1 MSKLDE
7 LDNGNNKSKPKGGL
21 KVVNFSAEEDNDIK
35 IYQDKKAESSNK
47 KSTQEDDDRSL
58 IYLDTDDDITAIIS
72 KVKANNSKDIA
83 LAPPKRF
90 GALQSV
96 VNLKLLLRVARNGRK
111 KISLVTTDKALINL
125 AAGLGIPVAKNIN
138 SSPVVPNI
146 KVDDDVSDVIDG
158 SDLSIGELDEAYS
171 EADKAKDDKSM
182 SAVVDAIETEDKIN
196 NDLNANGINDDEE
209 DGSKNNN
216 KKAKRAKGRGIPDFA
231 SFRKKLLIGLALLLL
246 LGGGSV
252 WAFIFAPHANILI
265 KSKTTALDTKGSL
278 NLIPSGDANFDTGTL
293 VADIKQKKLNESAN
307 FEASGTKEIGERAKG
322 VVTIY
327 YYQLRYSPDG
337 THNIIT
343 INAGTRL
350 YANGMQYTTD
360 GPVTVEGC
368 YTDINDY
375 TRGRSEKCGSGV
387 SVRATA
393 TNVGPEYNIA
403 PNTSLAVSGHD
414 QGTVVASVRDSFSGG
429 KKETVK
435 VVKQSDID
443 AAVEKI
449 KNNLDSEKIKKELT
463 SQVNDSDII
472 IDDSFSVNYGAVKA
486 SPNVDET
493 PNGSGSVSVEVT
505 YTLVSVS
512 KKDLSK
518 VLKSNVKAKPEAAD
532 QKVYDDGLKSIKFSG
547 FSQVARGYTVN
558 FQTTSHIGAKIDE
571 NQLKKQVIGKKS
583 EEIKAGVSKLAGVT
597 DVDVVMV
604 PFWVNSV
611 SSADKVNIKFTVDE

>member
-72 KVKANNSKDIA
+72 KVKASNSKEIA

-171 EADKAKDDKSM
+171 DTDKAKEDKSM

-278 NLIPSGDANFDTGTL
+278 NLIPSGDVNFDTGTL
-293 VADIKQKKLNESAN
+293 VANIKQKKLNESTN
-307 FEASGTKEIGERAKG
+307 FEATGTKEVGERAKG
-322 VVTIY
+322 VVTICN
-327 YYQLRYSPDG
+327 YQDRYNRNEG
-337 THNIIT
+337 TSNT
-343 INAGTRL
+343 VTVNAGTRL

-360 GPVTVEGC
+360 GSVTVEGKKD
-368 YTDINDY
+368 TDRTDC
-375 TRGRSEKCGSGV
+375 TRGV
-387 SVRATA
+387 SVKATA
-393 TNVGPEYNIA
+393 VNVGSEYNIES
-403 PNTSLAVSGHD
+403 NTPLAVAGYN
-414 QGTVVASVRDSFSGG
+414 QQTVGAVVRDSFSGG

-571 NQLKKQVIGKKS
+571 NQLKKQAIGKKS

>member
-72 KVKANNSKDIA
+72 KVKASNSKEIA

-171 EADKAKDDKSM
+171 DTDKAKEDKSM

-278 NLIPSGDANFDTGTL
+278 NLIPSGDINFDTGTL
-293 VADIKQKKLNESAN
+293 VANIKQKKLNESTN
-307 FEASGTKEIGERAKG
+307 FEATGTKEVGERAKG
-322 VVTIY
+322 VVTICN
-327 YYQLRYSPDG
+327 YQTPGRSDVRNG
-337 THNIIT
+337 NNDVTVD
-343 INAGTRL
+343 AGTRL
-350 YANGMQYTTD
+350 YVNGMQYTTD
-360 GPVTVEGC
+360 GPVTV
-368 YTDINDY
+368 I
-375 TRGRSEKCGSGV
+375 GSGSKECTTGV
-387 SVRATA
+387 AVRATA
-393 TNVGPEYNIA
+393 ANVGPEYNIERGA
-403 PNTSLAVSGHD
+403 QLAVSGHN
-414 QGTVVASVRDSFSGG
+414 QSEVGAVVRDSFSGG
-429 KKETVK
+429 KKETLK

-583 EEIKAGVSKLAGVT
+583 EEIKASVSKLAGVT